1 MVGSSRGPKN
11 PPSLDVGS
19 VKNANTNYVA
29 KEFLFNDQQVRTV
42 VRDGEPWFVG
52 KDVAEIL
59 GYSDTAQAV
68 RKRIDDEDKGVVEMT
83 TPGGKQNMVVIN
95 ESGLYSLILSSKL
108 STAKEFKRW
117 VTSEVLPTIRK
128 HGAYM
133 DTDIIEKTLTNP
145 DFIIQLA
152 TTLKEE
158 KQRRMEAEAKIAAD
172 EHKVDFYNAVGST
185 SATLTVERFAKLV
198 TEKLGIQTGR
208 NRMFQWLRKNGF
220 LQANNMPYQRY
231 INNGWFKTYE
241 VIKAGHAF
249 TVPSITGKGQQKL
262 FEKFAAEA

>member
-1 MVGSSRGPKN
+1 M
-11 PPSLDVGS
+11 
-19 VKNANTNYVA
+19 NANTNYVT

-52 KDVAEIL
+52 KDVADIL

-108 STAKEFKRW
+108 PTAKAFKRW

-133 DTDIIEKTLTNP
+133 NTDIIEKSLADP
-145 DFIIQLA
+145 DFLIQLA

-198 TEKLGIQTGR
+198 TEKLGINTGR

>member
-1 MVGSSRGPKN
+1 M
-11 PPSLDVGS
+11 
-19 VKNANTNYVA
+19 NANTNYVT

-52 KDVAEIL
+52 KDVADIL

-68 RKRIDDEDKGVVEMT
+68 RKRIDDEDKGVVAMT

-108 STAKEFKRW
+108 PTAKAFKRW

-133 DTDIIEKTLTNP
+133 DTDIIEKSLADP
-145 DFIIQLA
+145 DFLIQLA

-172 EHKVDFYNAVGST
+172 EHKVDFYDAVGNT

-198 TEKLGIQTGR
+198 TEKLGINTGR

>member
-1 MVGSSRGPKN
+1 M
-11 PPSLDVGS
+11 
-19 VKNANTNYVA
+19 NANTNYVT

-52 KDVAEIL
+52 KDVAVVL
-59 GYSDTAQAV
+59 GYKNTRDALSKHV
-68 RKRIDDEDKGVVEMT
+68 DDEDKGVAKCDT
-83 TPGGKQNMVVIN
+83 LGGAQNLPIIN
-95 ESGLYSLILSSKL
+95 ESGLYSLIVSSKL
-108 STAKEFKRW
+108 PTAKAFKRW

-133 DTDIIEKTLTNP
+133 DTDIIEKSLSDP
-145 DFIIQLA
+145 DFLIQLA

-158 KQRRMEAEAKIAAD
+158 EQRRMEAEAKIAAD

-198 TEKLGIQTGR
+198 AEKLGINTGR

>member
-1 MVGSSRGPKN
+1 M
-11 PPSLDVGS
+11 
-19 VKNANTNYVA
+19 NANTNYVT

-52 KDVAEIL
+52 KDVAIVL
-59 GYSDTAQAV
+59 GYGNTKDALLSH
-68 RKRIDDEDKGVVEMT
+68 IDEEDRAILQRSENATFEIPNRGLT
-83 TPGGKQNMVVIN
+83 IIN
-95 ESGLYSLILSSKL
+95 ESGLYSLIVSSKL
-108 STAKEFKRW
+108 PTAKEFKRW

-133 DTDIIEKTLTNP
+133 DMDVIEKTLTNP

-185 SATLTVERFAKLV
+185 SATLIIERFAKLV
-198 TEKLGIQTGR
+198 TEKLGINTGR

>member
-1 MVGSSRGPKN
+1 M
-11 PPSLDVGS
+11 
-19 VKNANTNYVA
+19 NANTNYVT

-52 KDVAEIL
+52 KDVASIL
-59 GYSDTAQAV
+59 GYRDLNKAIAMHV
-68 RKRIDDEDKGVVEMT
+68 DEEDKLNDKTSSSFGLNLGQR
-83 TPGGKQNMVVIN
+83 GGWFIN
-95 ESGLYSLILSSKL
+95 ESGLYGLIMSSKL
-108 STAKEFKRW
+108 PTAKDFKRW

-133 DTDIIEKTLTNP
+133 DTDIIEKSLADP
-145 DFIIQLA
+145 DFLIQLA

-198 TEKLGIQTGR
+198 TEKLGINTGR
-208 NRMFQWLRKNGF
+208 NRMFQWLRKNGY

-262 FEKFAAEA
+262 FEKFATEA

>member
-1 MVGSSRGPKN
+1 M
-11 PPSLDVGS
+11 
-19 VKNANTNYVA
+19 NANTNYVT

-42 VRDGEPWFVG
+42 VRGGEPWFVG
-52 KDVAEIL
+52 KDVADIL

-108 STAKEFKRW
+108 PTAKAFKRW

-133 DTDIIEKTLTNP
+133 DTDIIEKSLADP
-145 DFIIQLA
+145 DFLIQLA

-172 EHKVDFYNAVGST
+172 EHKVDFYDAVGNT

-198 TEKLGIQTGR
+198 TEKLGINTGR

>member
-1 MVGSSRGPKN
+1 M
-11 PPSLDVGS
+11 
-19 VKNANTNYVA
+19 NANTNYVS
-29 KEFLFNDQQVRTV
+29 KEFLFNDQQVRIV

-52 KDVAEIL
+52 KDVAIVL
-59 GYSDTAQAV
+59 GYGNTKDALLSH
-68 RKRIDDEDKGVVEMT
+68 IDEEDRAILQRSENATFEIPNRGLT
-83 TPGGKQNMVVIN
+83 IIN
-95 ESGLYSLILSSKL
+95 ESGLYSLIVSSKL
-108 STAKEFKRW
+108 PTAKEFKRW

-133 DTDIIEKTLTNP
+133 DMDVIEKALTNP

-185 SATLTVERFAKLV
+185 SATLTIERFAKLV

>member
-1 MVGSSRGPKN
+1 M
-11 PPSLDVGS
+11 
-19 VKNANTNYVA
+19 NANTNYVT

-52 KDVAEIL
+52 KDVAVVL
-59 GYSDTAQAV
+59 GYKNTRDALSKHV
-68 RKRIDDEDKGVVEMT
+68 DDEDKGVAKCDT
-83 TPGGKQNMVVIN
+83 LGGAQNLPIIN
-95 ESGLYSLILSSKL
+95 ESGLYSLIVSSKL
-108 STAKEFKRW
+108 PTAKAFKRW

-133 DTDIIEKTLTNP
+133 DTDIIEKSLSDP
-145 DFIIQLA
+145 DFLIQLA

>member
-1 MVGSSRGPKN
+1 M
-11 PPSLDVGS
+11 
-19 VKNANTNYVA
+19 NANTNYVT

-52 KDVAEIL
+52 KDVASIL
-59 GYSDTAQAV
+59 GYRDLNKAIAMHV
-68 RKRIDDEDKGVVEMT
+68 DEEDKLNDKTSSSFGLNLGQR
-83 TPGGKQNMVVIN
+83 GGWFIN
-95 ESGLYSLILSSKL
+95 ESGLYGLIMSSKL
-108 STAKEFKRW
+108 PTAKDFKRW

-133 DTDIIEKTLTNP
+133 DMDVIEKSLTDP
-145 DFIIQLA
+145 DFLIQLA

>member
-1 MVGSSRGPKN
+1 M
-11 PPSLDVGS
+11 
-19 VKNANTNYVA
+19 NANTNYVT

-52 KDVAEIL
+52 KDVAKIL
-59 GYSDTAQAV
+59 GYTNPSKALADHV
-68 RKRIDDEDKGVVEMT
+68 DSEDKLNNVSLSSLGQR
-83 TPGGKQNMVVIN
+83 GGWLIN
-95 ESGLYSLILSSKL
+95 ESGLYSLIVSSKL
-108 STAKEFKRW
+108 PTAKAFKRW

-133 DTDIIEKTLTNP
+133 DTNIIEKSLADP
-145 DFIIQLA
+145 DFLIQLA

-172 EHKVDFYNAVGST
+172 EHKVDFYDAVGST

>member
-1 MVGSSRGPKN
+1 M
-11 PPSLDVGS
+11 
-19 VKNANTNYVA
+19 NANTNYVT

-52 KDVAEIL
+52 KDVADIL
-59 GYSDTAQAV
+59 GYKNQRDALAKHV
-68 RKRIDDEDKGVVEMT
+68 DDEDKNSVAIRDGIQGN
-83 TPGGKQNMVVIN
+83 PNKVVIN
-95 ESGLYSLILSSKL
+95 ESGLYSLIVASKL
-108 STAKEFKRW
+108 PTAKVFKRW

-133 DTDIIEKTLTNP
+133 DTDIIEKSLADP
-145 DFIIQLA
+145 DFLIQLA

-158 KQRRMEAEAKIAAD
+158 KQRRMNAEAKIAAD
-172 EHKVDFYNAVGST
+172 EHKVDFYDAVGST

-198 TEKLGIQTGR
+198 TEKLGIKTGR

>member
-1 MVGSSRGPKN
+1 M
-11 PPSLDVGS
+11 
-19 VKNANTNYVA
+19 NANTNYVT

-52 KDVAEIL
+52 KDVAIVL
-59 GYSDTAQAV
+59 GYGNTKDALLSH
-68 RKRIDDEDKGVVEMT
+68 IDEEDRAILQRSENATFEIPNRGLT
-83 TPGGKQNMVVIN
+83 IIN
-95 ESGLYSLILSSKL
+95 ESGLYSLIVSSKL
-108 STAKEFKRW
+108 PTAKDFKRW

-133 DTDIIEKTLTNP
+133 DTDIIEKSLTDP
-145 DFIIQLA
+145 DFLIKLA
-152 TTLKEE
+152 NTLKEE

-172 EHKVDFYNAVGST
+172 EHKVDFYDAVGST

-198 TEKLGIQTGR
+198 TEKLGINTGR

>member
-1 MVGSSRGPKN
+1 M
-11 PPSLDVGS
+11 
-19 VKNANTNYVA
+19 NANTNYVT

-52 KDVAEIL
+52 KDVAIVL
-59 GYSDTAQAV
+59 GYGNTKDALLSH
-68 RKRIDDEDKGVVEMT
+68 IDEEDRAILQRSENATFEIPNRGLT
-83 TPGGKQNMVVIN
+83 IIN
-95 ESGLYSLILSSKL
+95 ESGLYSLIVSSKL
-108 STAKEFKRW
+108 PTAKDFKRW

-133 DTDIIEKTLTNP
+133 DTDIIEKSLADP
-145 DFIIQLA
+145 DFLIQLA

-158 KQRRMEAEAKIAAD
+158 MQRRMEAEAKIAAD

>member
-1 MVGSSRGPKN
+1 M
-11 PPSLDVGS
+11 
-19 VKNANTNYVA
+19 NANTNYVT

-52 KDVAEIL
+52 KDVASIL
-59 GYSDTAQAV
+59 GYRDLNKAIAMHV
-68 RKRIDDEDKGVVEMT
+68 DEEDKLNDKTSSSFGLNLGQR
-83 TPGGKQNMVVIN
+83 GGWFIN
-95 ESGLYSLILSSKL
+95 ESGLYGLIMSSKL
-108 STAKEFKRW
+108 PTAKDFKRW

-133 DTDIIEKTLTNP
+133 DTDIIEKSLADP
-145 DFIIQLA
+145 DFLIQLA

-185 SATLTVERFAKLV
+185 SATLTIERFAKLV

>member
-1 MVGSSRGPKN
+1 M
-11 PPSLDVGS
+11 
-19 VKNANTNYVA
+19 NANTNYVT

-52 KDVAEIL
+52 KDVADIL
-59 GYSDTAQAV
+59 GYSDTAQRV

-108 STAKEFKRW
+108 PTAKAFKRW

-133 DTDIIEKTLTNP
+133 DTDIIEKSLADP
-145 DFIIQLA
+145 DFLIQLA

-172 EHKVDFYNAVGST
+172 EHKVDFYDAVGNA

-198 TEKLGIQTGR
+198 TEKLGINTGR

>member
-1 MVGSSRGPKN
+1 M
-11 PPSLDVGS
+11 
-19 VKNANTNYVA
+19 NANTNYVA
-29 KEFLFNDQQVRTV
+29 KEFLFNDQRVRTV

-68 RKRIDDEDKGVVEMT
+68 RKRIDDEDIGVVEMT

-108 STAKEFKRW
+108 PTAKEFKRW

-133 DTDIIEKTLTNP
+133 DTDIIEKSLADP
-145 DFIIQLA
+145 DFLIQLA

-172 EHKVDFYNAVGST
+172 EHKG
-185 SATLTVERFAKLV
+185 
-198 TEKLGIQTGR
+198 
-208 NRMFQWLRKNGF
+208 
-220 LQANNMPYQRY
+220 
-231 INNGWFKTYE
+231 
-241 VIKAGHAF
+241 
-249 TVPSITGKGQQKL
+249 
-262 FEKFAAEA
+262 

>member
-1 MVGSSRGPKN
+1 MNV
-11 PPSLDVGS
+11 
-19 VKNANTNYVA
+19 NTNYVT

-52 KDVAEIL
+52 KDVAIVL
-59 GYSDTAQAV
+59 GYGNTKDALLSH
-68 RKRIDDEDKGVVEMT
+68 IDEEDRAILQRSENATFEIPNRGLT
-83 TPGGKQNMVVIN
+83 IIN
-95 ESGLYSLILSSKL
+95 ESGLYSLIVSSKL
-108 STAKEFKRW
+108 PTAKDFKRW

-133 DTDIIEKTLTNP
+133 DTDIIEKSLTDP
-145 DFIIQLA
+145 DFLIKLA

-172 EHKVDFYNAVGST
+172 EHKVDFYNAVSST

>member
-1 MVGSSRGPKN
+1 M
-11 PPSLDVGS
+11 
-19 VKNANTNYVA
+19 NANTNYVT

-52 KDVAEIL
+52 KDVAVVL
-59 GYSDTAQAV
+59 GYGNTKDALLSH
-68 RKRIDDEDKGVVEMT
+68 IDEEDRAILQRSENATFEIPNRGLT
-83 TPGGKQNMVVIN
+83 IIN
-95 ESGLYSLILSSKL
+95 ESGLYSLIVSSKL

-158 KQRRMEAEAKIAAD
+158 KQRRMDAEAKIAAD
-172 EHKVDFYNAVGST
+172 EHKVDFYNAVGCT

>member
-1 MVGSSRGPKN
+1 M
-11 PPSLDVGS
+11 
-19 VKNANTNYVA
+19 NANTNYVT

-52 KDVAEIL
+52 KDVAVVL
-59 GYSDTAQAV
+59 GYKNTRDALSKHV
-68 RKRIDDEDKGVVEMT
+68 DDEDKGVAKCDT
-83 TPGGKQNMVVIN
+83 LGGAQNLPIIN
-95 ESGLYSLILSSKL
+95 ESGLYSLIVSSKL
-108 STAKEFKRW
+108 PTAKAFKRW

-133 DTDIIEKTLTNP
+133 DTDIIEKSLADP
-145 DFIIQLA
+145 DFLIQLA

-185 SATLTVERFAKLV
+185 SATLTIERFAKLV

>member
-1 MVGSSRGPKN
+1 
-11 PPSLDVGS
+11 
-19 VKNANTNYVA
+19 
-29 KEFLFNDQQVRTV
+29 
-42 VRDGEPWFVG
+42 
-52 KDVAEIL
+52 
-59 GYSDTAQAV
+59 
-68 RKRIDDEDKGVVEMT
+68 MT

-108 STAKEFKRW
+108 PTAKAFKRW

-133 DTDIIEKTLTNP
+133 DTDIIEKSLADP
-145 DFIIQLA
+145 DFLIQLA

-172 EHKVDFYNAVGST
+172 EHKVDFYDAVGNT

-198 TEKLGIQTGR
+198 TEKLGINTGR

>member
-1 MVGSSRGPKN
+1 MNV
-11 PPSLDVGS
+11 
-19 VKNANTNYVA
+19 NTNYVT

-52 KDVAEIL
+52 KDVASIL
-59 GYSDTAQAV
+59 GYRDLNKAIAMHV
-68 RKRIDDEDKGVVEMT
+68 DEEDKLNDKTSSSFGLNLGQR
-83 TPGGKQNMVVIN
+83 GGWFIN
-95 ESGLYSLILSSKL
+95 ESGLYGLIMSSKL
-108 STAKEFKRW
+108 PTAKDFKRW

-133 DTDIIEKTLTNP
+133 DTDIIEKSLTDP
-145 DFIIQLA
+145 DFLIQLA

-185 SATLTVERFAKLV
+185 SATLTIERFAKLV

>member
-1 MVGSSRGPKN
+1 M
-11 PPSLDVGS
+11 
-19 VKNANTNYVA
+19 NANTNYVT

-52 KDVAEIL
+52 KDVADIL

-108 STAKEFKRW
+108 PTAKAFKRW

-133 DTDIIEKTLTNP
+133 DTDIIEKSLANP
-145 DFIIQLA
+145 DFLIQLA

-172 EHKVDFYNAVGST
+172 EHKVDFYDAVGNT

-198 TEKLGIQTGR
+198 TEKLGINTGR

-241 VIKAGHAF
+241 VVKAGHAF

>member
-1 MVGSSRGPKN
+1 M
-11 PPSLDVGS
+11 
-19 VKNANTNYVA
+19 NANTNYVT

-52 KDVAEIL
+52 KDVAIVL
-59 GYSDTAQAV
+59 GYGNTKDALLSH
-68 RKRIDDEDKGVVEMT
+68 IDEEDRAILQRSENATFEIPNRGLT
-83 TPGGKQNMVVIN
+83 IIN
-95 ESGLYSLILSSKL
+95 ESGLYSLIVSSKL
-108 STAKEFKRW
+108 PTAKDFKRW

-133 DTDIIEKTLTNP
+133 DTDILEKSLADP
-145 DFIIQLA
+145 DFLIQLA

>member
-1 MVGSSRGPKN
+1 MNV
-11 PPSLDVGS
+11 
-19 VKNANTNYVA
+19 NTNYVT

-52 KDVAEIL
+52 KDVASIL
-59 GYSDTAQAV
+59 GYRDLNKAIAMHV
-68 RKRIDDEDKGVVEMT
+68 DEEDKLNDKTSSSFGLNLGQR
-83 TPGGKQNMVVIN
+83 GGWFIN
-95 ESGLYSLILSSKL
+95 ESGLYGLIMSSKL
-108 STAKEFKRW
+108 PTAKDFKRW

-133 DTDIIEKTLTNP
+133 DTDIIEKSLTDP
-145 DFIIQLA
+145 DFLIQLA

-172 EHKVDFYNAVGST
+172 EHKDDFYNAVGST
-185 SATLTVERFAKLV
+185 SATLTIERFAKLV

>member
-1 MVGSSRGPKN
+1 M
-11 PPSLDVGS
+11 
-19 VKNANTNYVA
+19 NANTNYVT

-52 KDVAEIL
+52 KDVADIL

-108 STAKEFKRW
+108 PTAKAFKRW

-133 DTDIIEKTLTNP
+133 DTDIIEKSLADP
-145 DFIIQLA
+145 DFLIQLA

-158 KQRRMEAEAKIAAD
+158 KQRRIEAEAKIAAD

-198 TEKLGIQTGR
+198 TEKLGINTGR

>member
-1 MVGSSRGPKN
+1 M
-11 PPSLDVGS
+11 
-19 VKNANTNYVA
+19 NANTNYVT

-52 KDVAEIL
+52 KDVADIL

-108 STAKEFKRW
+108 PTAKAFKRW

-133 DTDIIEKTLTNP
+133 DTDIIEKSLADP
-145 DFIIQLA
+145 DFLIQLA

-198 TEKLGIQTGR
+198 TEKLGINTGR

-241 VIKAGHAF
+241 VVKAGHAF

>member
-1 MVGSSRGPKN
+1 M
-11 PPSLDVGS
+11 
-19 VKNANTNYVA
+19 NANTNYVT

-52 KDVAEIL
+52 KDVASIL
-59 GYSDTAQAV
+59 GYRDTADALKKHV
-68 RKRIDDEDKGVVEMT
+68 DLEDKGVGEMP
-83 TPGGKQNMVVIN
+83 TPGGKQKVKIIN
-95 ESGLYSLILSSKL
+95 ESGLYSLIVSSKL
-108 STAKEFKRW
+108 PTAKEFKRW

-133 DTDIIEKTLTNP
+133 DMDVIEKTLTNP

-172 EHKVDFYNAVGST
+172 EHKVDFYDAVGNT
-185 SATLTVERFAKLV
+185 SATLTIERFAKLV
-198 TEKLGIQTGR
+198 TEKLGINTGR
-208 NRMFQWLRKNGF
+208 NRMFQWLRKNGY

-231 INNGWFKTYE
+231 INSGWFKTYE
-241 VIKAGHAF
+241 VVKAGHAF

>member
-1 MVGSSRGPKN
+1 M
-11 PPSLDVGS
+11 
-19 VKNANTNYVA
+19 NANTNYVT

-52 KDVAEIL
+52 KDVADIL

-108 STAKEFKRW
+108 PTAKAFKRW

-128 HGAYM
+128 HDAYM
-133 DTDIIEKTLTNP
+133 DTDIIEKSLADP
-145 DFIIQLA
+145 DFLIQLA

-172 EHKVDFYNAVGST
+172 EHKVDFYDAVGNT

-198 TEKLGIQTGR
+198 TEKLGINTGR

>member
-1 MVGSSRGPKN
+1 M
-11 PPSLDVGS
+11 
-19 VKNANTNYVA
+19 NANTNYVT

-52 KDVAEIL
+52 KDVAIVL
-59 GYSDTAQAV
+59 GYGNTKDALLSH
-68 RKRIDDEDKGVVEMT
+68 IDEEDRAILQRSENATFEIPNRGLT
-83 TPGGKQNMVVIN
+83 IIN
-95 ESGLYSLILSSKL
+95 ESGLYSLIVSSKL
-108 STAKEFKRW
+108 PTAKEFKRW

-133 DTDIIEKTLTNP
+133 DMDVIEKALTNP
-145 DFIIQLA
+145 DFIIQMA

-158 KQRRMEAEAKIAAD
+158 KQRRMEAEAKIVAD

-185 SATLTVERFAKLV
+185 SATLTIERFAKLV

>member
-1 MVGSSRGPKN
+1 M
-11 PPSLDVGS
+11 
-19 VKNANTNYVA
+19 NANTNYVT

-52 KDVAEIL
+52 KDVADIL

-108 STAKEFKRW
+108 PTAKAFKRW
-117 VTSEVLPTIRK
+117 VTSEVLPTIHK

-133 DTDIIEKTLTNP
+133 DTDIIEKSLTDP
-145 DFIIQLA
+145 DFLIQLA

-172 EHKVDFYNAVGST
+172 EHKVDFYDAVGST

-198 TEKLGIQTGR
+198 TEKLGINTGR

>member
-1 MVGSSRGPKN
+1 M
-11 PPSLDVGS
+11 
-19 VKNANTNYVA
+19 NANTNYVT

-52 KDVAEIL
+52 KDVADIL

-68 RKRIDDEDKGVVEMT
+68 RKHIDDEDKGVVEMT

-108 STAKEFKRW
+108 PTAKAFKRW

-133 DTDIIEKTLTNP
+133 DTDIIEKSLADP
-145 DFIIQLA
+145 DFLSQLA

-172 EHKVDFYNAVGST
+172 EHKVDFYDAVGNT

-198 TEKLGIQTGR
+198 TEKLGINTGR

>member
-1 MVGSSRGPKN
+1 M
-11 PPSLDVGS
+11 
-19 VKNANTNYVA
+19 NANTNYVTT
-29 KEFLFNDQQVRTV
+29 EFLFNDQQVRTV

-52 KDVAEIL
+52 KDVAIVL
-59 GYSDTAQAV
+59 GYGNTKDALLSH
-68 RKRIDDEDKGVVEMT
+68 IDEEDRAILQRSENATFEIPNRGLT
-83 TPGGKQNMVVIN
+83 IIN
-95 ESGLYSLILSSKL
+95 ESGLYSLIVSSKL
-108 STAKEFKRW
+108 PTAKEFKRW

-133 DTDIIEKTLTNP
+133 DMDVIEKALTNP
-145 DFIIQLA
+145 DFIIQMA

-158 KQRRMEAEAKIAAD
+158 KQRRMDAEAKIAAD
-172 EHKVDFYNAVGST
+172 EHKVDSYNAVGST
-185 SATLTVERFAKLV
+185 SATLTIERFAKLV

>member
-1 MVGSSRGPKN
+1 M
-11 PPSLDVGS
+11 
-19 VKNANTNYVA
+19 NANINYVT

-52 KDVAEIL
+52 KDVASIL
-59 GYSDTAQAV
+59 GYRDTADALKKHV
-68 RKRIDDEDKGVVEMT
+68 DLEDKGVGEMP
-83 TPGGKQNMVVIN
+83 TPGGKQKVKIIN
-95 ESGLYSLILSSKL
+95 ESGLYSLIVSSKL
-108 STAKEFKRW
+108 PTAKAFKRW

-133 DTDIIEKTLTNP
+133 DTDIIEKSLADP
-145 DFIIQLA
+145 DFLIQLA

-172 EHKVDFYNAVGST
+172 EHKVDFYDAVGST
-185 SATLTVERFAKLV
+185 AATLTVERFAKLV
-198 TEKLGIQTGR
+198 TEKLGINTGR

>member
-1 MVGSSRGPKN
+1 M
-11 PPSLDVGS
+11 
-19 VKNANTNYVA
+19 NANTNYVT

-52 KDVAEIL
+52 KDVAIVL
-59 GYSDTAQAV
+59 GYGNTKDALLSH
-68 RKRIDDEDKGVVEMT
+68 IDEEDRAILQRSENATFEIPNRGLT
-83 TPGGKQNMVVIN
+83 IIN
-95 ESGLYSLILSSKL
+95 ESGLYSLIVASKL
-108 STAKEFKRW
+108 PTAKDFKRW

-133 DTDIIEKTLTNP
+133 DMDVIEKTLTNP

-158 KQRRMEAEAKIAAD
+158 KQRRMEAESKIAAD
-172 EHKVDFYNAVGST
+172 EHKVDFYNAVGNT
-185 SATLTVERFAKLV
+185 SATLTIERFAKLV

-208 NRMFQWLRKNGF
+208 NRMFQWLRKNGY

-241 VIKAGHAF
+241 VVKAGHAF
-249 TVPSITGKGQQKL
+249 TVPSITGKGHT
-262 FEKFAAEA
+262 EAVREVRG

>member
-1 MVGSSRGPKN
+1 M
-11 PPSLDVGS
+11 
-19 VKNANTNYVA
+19 NANTNYVT

-52 KDVAEIL
+52 KDVAIVL
-59 GYSDTAQAV
+59 GYGNTKDALLSH
-68 RKRIDDEDKGVVEMT
+68 IDEEDRAILQRSENATFEIPNRGLT
-83 TPGGKQNMVVIN
+83 IIN
-95 ESGLYSLILSSKL
+95 ESGLYSLIVSSKL
-108 STAKEFKRW
+108 PTAKDFKRW

-133 DTDIIEKTLTNP
+133 DTDIIEKSLADP
-145 DFIIQLA
+145 DFLIQLA

-158 KQRRMEAEAKIAAD
+158 KQRRMEAQAKIAAD

-208 NRMFQWLRKNGF
+208 NRMLQWLRKNGF

-262 FEKFAAEA
+262 FEKLAAEA

>member
-1 MVGSSRGPKN
+1 M
-11 PPSLDVGS
+11 
-19 VKNANTNYVA
+19 NANTNYVT

-52 KDVAEIL
+52 KDVASIL
-59 GYSDTAQAV
+59 GYRDTADALKKHV
-68 RKRIDDEDKGVVEMT
+68 DLEDKGVGEMP
-83 TPGGKQNMVVIN
+83 TPGGKQKVKIIN
-95 ESGLYSLILSSKL
+95 ESGLYSLIVSSKL
-108 STAKEFKRW
+108 PTAKAFKRW

-133 DTDIIEKTLTNP
+133 DTDIIEKSLADP
-145 DFIIQLA
+145 DFLIQLA

-172 EHKVDFYNAVGST
+172 EHKVDFYDAVGST
-185 SATLTVERFAKLV
+185 AATLTVERFAKLV
-198 TEKLGIQTGR
+198 TEKLGINTGR

-220 LQANNMPYQRY
+220 LQANNIPYQRY

>member
-1 MVGSSRGPKN
+1 M
-11 PPSLDVGS
+11 
-19 VKNANTNYVA
+19 NANTNYVTN
-29 KEFLFNDQQVRTV
+29 EFFFENQQVRTV

-52 KDVAEIL
+52 KDVAIVL
-59 GYSDTAQAV
+59 GYGNTKDALLSH
-68 RKRIDDEDKGVVEMT
+68 IDEEDRAILQRSENATFEIPNRGLT
-83 TPGGKQNMVVIN
+83 IIN
-95 ESGLYSLILSSKL
+95 ESGLYSLIVASKL
-108 STAKEFKRW
+108 PTAKDFKRW

-133 DTDIIEKTLTNP
+133 DMDVIEKTLTNP

-172 EHKVDFYNAVGST
+172 EHKVDFYDAVGNT

-198 TEKLGIQTGR
+198 TEKLGINTGR